1 MLFMLPANF
10 LPWKDQVYS
19 IVSLN
24 LFEADSISKIMF
36 FNHLNSS
43 ATYFLNWSI
52 QFINRYEVV
61 TVHCNIPL
69 LIDMQKY
76 MKYFNLGFTLL
87 ITFIK
92 IWIIRNVVIYDSTV

>member
-43 ATYFLNWSI
+43 ATYFLN
-52 QFINRYEVV
+52 
-61 TVHCNIPL
+61 
-69 LIDMQKY
+69 
-76 MKYFNLGFTLL
+76 
-87 ITFIK
+87 
-92 IWIIRNVVIYDSTV
+92 